1 MSSCEI
7 DFRKITALNYQVLA
21 KAKDGEKIPYWAW
34 IKMVAIGFP
43 HHKDIME
50 FVPLAGDKANA
61 GFLTVKRTKQ
71 GEHQQGT
78 MTVQS
83 FRKNAGERK
92 NFEEGIKLFTD
103 MKVVYV

>member
-1 MSSCEI
+1 MASCEI
-7 DFRKITALNYQVLA
+7 DVRKITALNYQTLA

-34 IKMVAIGFP
+34 IKIVALGYP
-43 HHKDIME
+43 HHKDVME
-50 FVPLAGDKANA
+50 LVPLAGDQANA
-61 GFLTVKRTKQ
+61 GYLTVKRTKP

-83 FRKNAGERK
+83 FRNNAVQRK
-92 NFEEGIKLFTD
+92 NFEEQIKLFTS